1 MEIQEIRIEKKTEW
15 GIETDIRYI
24 IVDETTGEIIDDA
37 QGYGYK
43 TKQKAYSAYNYKF
56 NGGKKKHSEYKEFW
70 KKRKEIAKFID
81 ELYSTWLKEIA
92 RGEIVEEDILEE
104 VEKQFGEK
112 IPKKMLKYTHYAFNK
127 K

>member
-43 TKQKAYSAYNYKF
+43 TKQKAHSAYNYKF
-56 NGGKKKHSEYKEFW
+56 NGVKRNTRNIKNFGKNEKKLQS
-70 KKRKEIAKFID
+70 
-81 ELYSTWLKEIA
+81 S
-92 RGEIVEEDILEE
+92 
-104 VEKQFGEK
+104 
-112 IPKKMLKYTHYAFNK
+112 
-127 K
+127 